1 MKVVDILKTKHSVLK
16 TVDGYTYHQ
25 DVYDYTQTD
34 MTLKDILFC
43 LGPRYKE
50 PINILRQMEYH
61 SDEQNEYKKKFPSWF
76 VGGTFPFMNTKD
88 EDIITYSNIVAI
100 DIDKKDN
107 PDIDLD
113 EIRKE
118 LFDLWYV
125 FGVLYSISGKGIY
138 ALVLVEDGH
147 YTKEYYKYL
156 ARLWSQKYGLSIDEK
171 CTNIG
176 RKRFISYED
185 DIDKWIKPD
194 NNDITPWKLKYI
206 EKEQTQPI
214 QTQLFKPNNNDTLV
228 SKAIWK
234 LLNNGF
240 SIDDF
245 NTKDN
250 QYSVWY
256 YVACDFHHFDDGYNM
271 FVRFSQNS
279 SKYNDNIKTIDKKY
293 NDGKIINTLDD
304 VSRKWC
310 GMCKRKYGIKWWKD

>member
-34 MTLKDILFC
+34 MTLEQILFW
-43 LGPRYKE
+43 LGPRFKE
-50 PINILRQMEYH
+50 PIDRLREMEYH
-61 SDEQNEYKKKFPSWF
+61 SEEQLSFKSRFPTWF
-76 VGGTFPFMNTKD
+76 VGGTFPTMKTKD
-88 EDIITYSNIVAI
+88 ENISTYSNIIAI

-138 ALVLVEDGH
+138 ALVLVEDGR

-156 ARLWSQKYGLSIDEK
+156 AKLWSQKYGLNIDEK
-171 CTNIG
+171 CKNIG

-185 DIDKWIKPD
+185 DLEKWIKP
-194 NNDITPWKLKYI
+194 NDVDIIPWKLKWI
-206 EKEQTQPI
+206 EKEQKQPV
-214 QTQLFKPNNNDTLV
+214 QTQLFTQNNNDDRLV
-228 SKAIWK
+228 RKAIWK

-240 SIDDF
+240 SIDNF
-245 NTKDN
+245 NTIN
-250 QYSVWY
+250 QYDVWY
-256 YVACDFHHFDDGYNM
+256 HVACDFHHFDDGYDM
-271 FVRFSQNS
+271 FVKFSQNS
-279 SKYNDNIKTIDKKY
+279 SKYNDTYRTIEKKY
-293 NDGKIINTLDD
+293 NGGKIKSSLDD

-310 GMCKRKYGIKWWKD
+310 GMCKRIYGINWWKD